1 MKTLI
6 SVLLPLLLSG
16 CAVAH
21 SSFTESTPLLTVT
34 VVPASSHDPA
44 GDNIVL
50 PLNAR
55 AGEVTTLRST
65 RSVPYTR
72 ETVFTNDRKTQETH
86 DRVESGTVITATV
99 TQTDGGKKALTLD
112 VQHTCP
118 PQMKTFT
125 PDSNPDARIDL
136 PSLRSFSLQK
146 TLVVQEGEK
155 VRIRSEGLTADCAFP
170 RIDVHP
176 TA

>member
-21 SSFTESTPLLTVT
+21 SSFTENTPRLTAT

-44 GDNIVL
+44 GGNIVL
-50 PLNAR
+50 PVNAR

-65 RSVPYTR
+65 RSVPYTH
-72 ETVFTNDRKTQETH
+72 ETVFTNGWKTQEIR

-99 TQTDGGKKALTLD
+99 TQTDGGRQTLTLR

-146 TLVVQEGEK
+146 TLAVHEGEI
-155 VRIRSEGLTADCAFP
+155 VRIRSERLTADCAFP

>member
-6 SVLLPLLLSG
+6 SVLLSLLLSG

-21 SSFTESTPLLTVT
+21 SSFTESTPLLTAT

-50 PLNAR
+50 PVNAR
-55 AGEVTTLRST
+55 TGEVTTLRST

-72 ETVFTNDRKTQETH
+72 ETVSRNNRKTQEIR
-86 DRVESGTVITATV
+86 DQGESGTVITVAV
-99 TQTDGGKKALTLD
+99 TQTDAGQQALTLR

-118 PQMKTFT
+118 PQIKTFT
-125 PDSNPDARIDL
+125 PGSNPDARIDL
-136 PSLRSFSLQK
+136 PSVRSFSLQK
-146 TLVVQEGEK
+146 TLVVQEGEM
-155 VRIRSEGLTADCAFP
+155 VRIRSEGMTAD
-170 RIDVHP
+170 
-176 TA
+176 